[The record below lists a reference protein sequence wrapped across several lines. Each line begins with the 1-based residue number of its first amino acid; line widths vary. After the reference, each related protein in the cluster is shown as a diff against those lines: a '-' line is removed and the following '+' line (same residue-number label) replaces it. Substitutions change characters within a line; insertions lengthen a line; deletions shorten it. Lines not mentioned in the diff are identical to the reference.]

1 MSKLTRDEFYS
12 KYGEV
17 KVVFTS
23 YHKFT
28 FNYGA
33 ALPDNRRLN
42 VSWIGTVNATFEHE
56 VVADEPIKVR
66 DLQPI
71 RGSMYD
77 DFLEVESFS
86 DC

>member
-33 ALPDNRRLN
+33 ALPDNRRLM
-42 VSWIGTVNATFEHE
+42 SPGLA
-56 VVADEPIKVR
+56 
-66 DLQPI
+66 Q
-71 RGSMYD
+71 
-77 DFLEVESFS
+77 
-86 DC
+86 